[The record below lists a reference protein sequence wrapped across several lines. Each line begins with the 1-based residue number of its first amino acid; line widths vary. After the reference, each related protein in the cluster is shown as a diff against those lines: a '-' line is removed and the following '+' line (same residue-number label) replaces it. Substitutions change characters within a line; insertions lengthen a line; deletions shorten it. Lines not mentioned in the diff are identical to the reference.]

1 MSYDSKN
8 ETEKEFGYSYEEVM
22 GDPTPRLG
30 DEYQDA
36 KYVLSTLNREH
47 ATSAREK
54 RKANQVKT
62 IVTAL
67 AIGATSVTAITVVM
81 ISRSKVEDNGQ
92 MAISMPVKSA
102 NIQNIKLICG
112 DFDYSNTI
120 YQQNEDYFIDTLPLF
135 SGDYDLKVMDI
146 LQQTYTDTTSIE
158 TKRGVLDASC
168 TFDGMDYTVTYTSG
182 DLSGFTHFA
191 SYAFYGTLDTYCYDF
206 EDGELIA
213 QGDTFES
220 TNGTLESVSGE
231 MYLITFGTITRF
243 DGLEISIPL
252 VGTEFTIA

>member
-8 ETEKEFGYSYEEVM
+8 ETEKEFGYSYEEVKS
-22 GDPTPRLG
+22 DPTPRLG

-67 AIGATSVTAITVVM
+67 AIGATSVTAIAVVM

-92 MAISMPVKSA
+92 MAITMPVKSA
-102 NIQNIKLICG
+102 NIQDIKLICG

-120 YQQNEDYFIDTLPLF
+120 YHDEEEYFIDTIPLY
-135 SGDYDLKVMDI
+135 SGDYDLRVMDL
-146 LQQTYTDTTSIE
+146 LQQTYTDTTTIE

-168 TFDGMDYTVTYTSG
+168 TFDGMDYSVTYTSG

-191 SYAFYGTLDTYCYDF
+191 SYAFYGTLDMYIY
-206 EDGELIA
+206 ENGELIA

-220 TNGTLESVSGE
+220 TNGTVESVSGE
-231 MYLITFGTITRF
+231 MYFITFGSITRF
-243 DGLEISIPL
+243 DGTEISVPL